1 MNNKAEEVVEE
12 FDPNREEATDNVQE
26 FSDEQ
31 MGLSMLDWLREDEQ
45 YEAFQ
50 KWEDWAI
57 NREIERI
64 EATDEGSSTR
74 YYFSDDEFEDDNF
87 LYEE

>member
-57 NREIERI
+57 NRECERL
-64 EATDEGSSTR
+64 ENYHDELGNLP
-74 YYFSDDEFEDDNF
+74 YGDDDDNF